1 MFNSEFYPTPPA
13 VIETMLQGET
23 IENKTI
29 LEPSA
34 GKGDIVD
41 YLNEYGAKSVLT
53 CEINTDLQKILKSKS
68 NLLAD
73 DFLKVK
79 SDQISHIDF
88 IVMNPPFSNAD
99 KHILHAYEI
108 APRGCKIIA
117 LCNAETILNTHTSN
131 RKQLKRIIDD
141 NGGTFENLGDC
152 FNDAERSTGVHIGL
166 IKVQKPGE
174 SYNTEFEGFFLD
186 DEPEEVQGNGI
197 LKHDNIKELVNRYV
211 AAVKLFDEQITAGQK
226 MNSLI
231 NTFYRGNLCF
241 QITQDSAVKTRGQFK
256 KDLQKDAWK
265 YIFNLLKMEKYATK
279 GLREDINRFVE
290 QQQDVPF
297 TMRNIYKMLEIV
309 IGTQAQRMDKAI
321 IEVFDRVTEHHH
333 DNRHHVKGWKTNSH
347 FLVGKKFILPY
358 MIAPAKE
365 YGYTSGCYTSL
376 RSSYDGIIPDFE
388 KALCYITGEPF
399 ETSEYNTS
407 TYKWETKGIN
417 SVNSSINRNI
427 YGEWYNSHFFKYKG
441 YKNGNMHFE
450 FTSTKVWELF
460 NQRVAKI
467 KGYALFEAKE
477 QTEYQKR
484 QTGRQTTPKSKAAGP
499 TEGKVLFSIKVA

>member
-68 NLLAD
+68 TFLAD
-73 DFLKVK
+73 DFLTVK
-79 SDQISHIDF
+79 SDQVSHIDL
-88 IVMNPPFSNAD
+88 IVMNPPFSNAE
-99 KHILHAYEI
+99 KHILHALEI

-117 LCNAETILNTHTSN
+117 LCNSETVNNPHTQT
-131 RKQLKRIIDD
+131 RKELKSIIEATS
-141 NGGTFENLGDC
+141 GTVTDLGQCFEQ
-152 FNDAERSTGVHIGL
+152 AERKTGVNVSM
-166 IKVQKPGE
+166 IKIQKAGE
-174 SYNTEFEGFFLD
+174 SYNTEFEGFFLE
-186 DEPEEVQGNGI
+186 DEPEEAQGNGI

-211 AAVKLFDEQITAGQK
+211 AAVKLFDEQYKISDK
-226 MNSLI
+226 MNALTNVFHSIEYKTPL
-231 NTFYRGNLCF
+231 
-241 QITQDSAVKTRGQFK
+241 QSDITQCRETFK
-256 KDLQKDAWK
+256 KELQKSAWK
-265 YIFNLLKMEKYATK
+265 YIFNLMKMEKYATK
-279 GLREDINRFVE
+279 GLREDINKFVE
-290 QQQDVPF
+290 QQTKIPF
-297 TMRNIYKMLEIV
+297 TMRNIYHMLSIV
-309 IGTQAQRMDKAI
+309 IGTQEQRMDKAI
-321 IEVFDRVTEHHH
+321 IEVFDRVTHHHH

-358 MIAPAKE
+358 MISPAKE
-365 YGYTSGCYTSL
+365 YGYTSDCYTSL
-376 RSSYDGIIPDFE
+376 RSTHDDIIPDFE

-484 QTGRQTTPKSKAAGP
+484 QTGRSSTPGKTPQQTEA
-499 TEGKVLFSIKVA
+499 KVLFTFKVV

>member
-1 MFNSEFYPTPPA
+1 MFNPEFYPTPA
-13 VIETMLQGET
+13 EVIEIMLQGEE

-41 YLNEYGAKSVLT
+41 YLNEYAAKSVLT
-53 CEINTDLQKILKSKS
+53 CEINEDLQTILKTKS
-68 NLLAD
+68 TFLNA
-73 DFLKVK
+73 DFLTVK
-79 SDQISHIDF
+79 SEQISHIDF

-131 RKQLKRIIDD
+131 RKQLKSIIDD

-211 AAVKLFDEQITAGQK
+211 AAVKLFDEQYGINKK
-226 MNSLI
+226 MSALI
-231 NTFYRGNLCF
+231 SIFHSSDSFKEPL
-241 QITQDSAVKTRGQFK
+241 QSEITQARNIFK
-256 KDLQKDAWK
+256 KDLQKSAWK

-279 GLREDINRFVE
+279 GLREDINKFVE
-290 QQQDVPF
+290 EQQNIPF
-297 TMRNIYKMLEIV
+297 TMRNIYHMLSIV
-309 IGTQAQRMDKAI
+309 IATQEQRMDKAI
-321 IEVFDRVTEHHH
+321 IEVFDRVTHHHH

-358 MIAPAKE
+358 MISPAKE
-365 YGYTSGCYTSL
+365 YGYTTNCYTSL
-376 RSSYDGIIPDFE
+376 RSAYDGIIPDFE
-388 KALCYITGEPF
+388 KALCYITGDPF
-399 ETSEYNTS
+399 ES
-407 TYKWETKGIN
+407 TDWINNNWVKSGIN
-417 SVNSSINRNI
+417 TVNHSINRNT
-427 YGEWYNSHFFKYKG
+427 YGSWYESHFFKYKG

-450 FTSTKVWELF
+450 FKNDKVWELF

-467 KGYALFEAKE
+467 KGYVLFEAKE
-477 QTEYQKR
+477 QTDYQKR
-484 QTGRQTTPKSKAAGP
+484 QTGRQTAPKSKAAGP
-499 TEGKVLFSIKVA
+499 TEAKVLFSIKVA

>member
-68 NLLAD
+68 TFLAD
-73 DFLKVK
+73 DFLTVK
-79 SDQISHIDF
+79 SDQVSHIDL
-88 IVMNPPFSNAD
+88 IVMNPPFSNAE
-99 KHILHAYEI
+99 KHILHALEI
-108 APRGCKIIA
+108 APKGCKIIA
-117 LCNAETILNTHTSN
+117 LCNSETINNAHTQA
-131 RKQLKRIIDD
+131 RKELQSIIKDAA
-141 NGGTFENLGDC
+141 GTVEDLGQCFEQ
-152 FNDAERSTGVHIGL
+152 AERKTGVNVSM
-166 IKVQKPGE
+166 IKVKKPGV
-174 SYNTEFEGFFLD
+174 SYSQEFEGFFMD
-186 DEPEEVQGNGI
+186 EEPEETEGNGI
-197 LKHDNIKELVNRYV
+197 IKHDNIKELVNRYV
-211 AAVKLFDEQITAGQK
+211 AAVKLFDEQLKTGVK
-226 MNSLI
+226 MNNLI
-231 NTFYRGNLCF
+231 STFYHGKLCF
-241 QITQDSAVKTRGQFK
+241 EITQDSTVKTRGQFK
-256 KDLQKDAWK
+256 KDLQKDAWN
-265 YIFNLLKMEKYATK
+265 YIFSLMNMQKYATR
-279 GLREDINRFVE
+279 GLREDINKFVE

-347 FLVGKKFILPY
+347 FLVGKKFILPN
-358 MIAPAKE
+358 MISPAKE

-484 QTGRQTTPKSKAAGP
+484 QTGRSSTPGKTPQQTEA
-499 TEGKVLFSIKVA
+499 KVLFTFKVV

>member
-1 MFNSEFYPTPPA
+1 MFNPEFYPTPA
-13 VIETMLQGET
+13 EVIEIMLQGEE

-41 YLNEYGAKSVLT
+41 YLNEYGAKNVLT
-53 CEINTDLQKILKSKS
+53 CEINQDLQKILKTKS
-68 NLLAD
+68 IFIAD
-73 DFLKVK
+73 DFLNINSEQV
-79 SDQISHIDF
+79 SHIDLV
-88 IVMNPPFSNAD
+88 VMNPPFSNAE

-117 LCNAETILNTHTSN
+117 LCNSETINNTHTQA
-131 RKQLKRIIDD
+131 RKELKSIIESIA
-141 NGGTFENLGDC
+141 GTITDLGQCFEQ
-152 FNDAERSTGVHIGL
+152 AERKTGVNVSM
-166 IKVQKPGE
+166 IKVKKPGV
-174 SYNTEFEGFFLD
+174 SYSQEFEGFFMD
-186 DEPEEVQGNGI
+186 EEPEETEGNGI
-197 LKHDNIKELVNRYV
+197 IKHDNIKELVNRYV
-211 AAVKLFDEQITAGQK
+211 AAVKLFDEQLKTGVK
-226 MNSLI
+226 MNNLI
-231 NTFYRGNLCF
+231 STFYHGKLCF
-241 QITQDSAVKTRGQFK
+241 EITQDSTVKTREQFK

-265 YIFNLLKMEKYATK
+265 HIFNLMKMEKYATK
-279 GLREDINRFVE
+279 GLREDINKFVE
-290 QQQDVPF
+290 QQQNIPF

-309 IGTQAQRMDKAI
+309 RGTAAQRMDKAI
-321 IEVFDRVTEHHH
+321 IEVFDRVTHHHH

-347 FLVGKKFILPY
+347 FLVGKKFILPN
-358 MIAPAKE
+358 MIRPAKE

-376 RSSYDGIIPDFE
+376 ISSYDGIIPDFE

-484 QTGRQTTPKSKAAGP
+484 QTGRSSTPGKTPQQTEA
-499 TEGKVLFSIKVA
+499 KVLFTFKVV

>member
-1 MFNSEFYPTPPA
+1 MFNPEFYPTPA
-13 VIETMLQGET
+13 EVIEIMLQGEE

-41 YLNEYGAKSVLT
+41 YLNEYAAKSVLT
-53 CEINTDLQKILKSKS
+53 CEINEDLQTILKTKS
-68 NLLAD
+68 TFLNA
-73 DFLKVK
+73 DFLTVK
-79 SDQISHIDF
+79 SEQISHIDF

-131 RKQLKRIIDD
+131 RKQLKSIIDD

-211 AAVKLFDEQITAGQK
+211 AAVKLFDEQIAAGIK
-226 MNSLI
+226 MKNLVSS
-231 NTFYRGNLCF
+231 FYSGDLCF
-241 QITQDSAVKTRGQFK
+241 QVTQDKAVKTRAEFK
-256 KDLQKDAWK
+256 KDLQKSGWGH
-265 YIFNLLKMEKYATK
+265 IFSLMNMQKHATR
-279 GLREDINRFVE
+279 GLREDINKFVE
-290 QQQDVPF
+290 QQKDIPF
-297 TMRNIYKMLEIV
+297 TMRNIYRMLEIV
-309 IGTQAQRMDKAI
+309 IGTTEQRMDKAI
-321 IEVFDRVTEHHH
+321 LEVFDRVTHHH
-333 DNRHHVKGWKTNSH
+333 HHNRHNIKGWKTNSH
-347 FLVGKKFILPY
+347 FLVGKKFILPN
-358 MIAPAKE
+358 MINPAKE
-365 YGYTSGCYTSL
+365 YGYTSETYNSL
-376 RSSYDGIIPDFE
+376 RSSYDGTIPDFE
-388 KALCYITGEPF
+388 KALCYITGAPF
-399 ETSEYNTS
+399 DEIKT
-407 TYKWETKGIN
+407 
-417 SVNSSINRNI
+417 VNSSISRNT
-427 YGEWYNSHFFKYKG
+427 YGDWKESHFFKYKG

-450 FTSTKVWELF
+450 FKNDKVWELF

-467 KGYALFEAKE
+467 KGYVLFEAKE
-477 QTEYQKR
+477 QTDYQKR
-484 QTGRQTTPKSKAAGP
+484 QTGRQTAPKSKAAGP
-499 TEGKVLFSIKVA
+499 TEAKVLFSIKVA

>member
-1 MFNSEFYPTPPA
+1 MFNPEFYPTPA
-13 VIETMLQGET
+13 DVIELMLQGQE
-23 IENKTI
+23 IENKI
-29 LEPSA
+29 FLEPSA

-41 YLNEYGAKSVLT
+41 YLREYGAKSILT
-53 CEINTDLQKILKSKS
+53 CEINTDLQHILKSKS

-131 RKQLKRIIDD
+131 RKQLKSIIDD

-211 AAVKLFDEQITAGQK
+211 AAVKLFDEQLKTGVK
-226 MNSLI
+226 MNNLI
-231 NTFYRGNLCF
+231 STFYHGKLCF
-241 QITQDSAVKTRGQFK
+241 EITQDSTVKTREQFK

-265 YIFNLLKMEKYATK
+265 HIFNIMKMERHATK
-279 GLREDINRFVE
+279 GLREDINKFVE
-290 QQQDVPF
+290 EQQNIPF

-309 IGTQAQRMDKAI
+309 RGTAAQRMDKAI
-321 IEVFDRVTEHHH
+321 IEVFDRVTHHHH

-347 FLVGKKFILPY
+347 FLVGKKFILPN
-358 MIAPAKE
+358 MISPAKE
-365 YGYTSGCYTSL
+365 YGYTSESYTSL
-376 RSSYDGIIPDFE
+376 KSSYDGIIPDFE

-399 ETSEYNTS
+399 ETEEYNPDTC
-407 TYKWETKGIN
+407 KWEKYGIN
-417 SVNSSINRNI
+417 SVNSSINRNT
-427 YGEWYNSHFFKYKG
+427 YGDWYESHFFKYKG

-450 FTSTKVWELF
+450 FKNDKVWELF

-467 KGYALFEAKE
+467 KGYVLFEAKE

>member
-68 NLLAD
+68 TFLAD
-73 DFLKVK
+73 DFLTVK
-79 SDQISHIDF
+79 SDQVSHIDL
-88 IVMNPPFSNAD
+88 IVMNPPFSNAE
-99 KHILHAYEI
+99 KHILHALEI
-108 APRGCKIIA
+108 APKGCKIIA
-117 LCNAETILNTHTSN
+117 LCNSETINNAHTQA
-131 RKQLKRIIDD
+131 RKELQSIIKDAA
-141 NGGTFENLGDC
+141 GTVEDLGQCFEQ
-152 FNDAERSTGVHIGL
+152 AERKTGVNVSM
-166 IKVQKPGE
+166 IKVKKPGV
-174 SYNTEFEGFFLD
+174 SYSQEFEGFFMD
-186 DEPEEVQGNGI
+186 DEPEEAQGNGI

-265 YIFNLLKMEKYATK
+265 YIFNLMKMEKYATK
-279 GLREDINRFVE
+279 GLREDINKFVE
-290 QQQDVPF
+290 QQQNIPF

-321 IEVFDRVTEHHH
+321 LEVFDRVTHHHH

-347 FLVGKKFILPY
+347 FLVGKKFILPN
-358 MIAPAKE
+358 MISPAKE
-365 YGYTSGCYTSL
+365 YGYISGCYTSL

-484 QTGRQTTPKSKAAGP
+484 QTGRSSTPGKTPQQTEA
-499 TEGKVLFSIKVA
+499 KVLFTFKVV

>member
-41 YLNEYGAKSVLT
+41 YLNEYAAKSVLT

-68 NLLAD
+68 TFLAD
-73 DFLKVK
+73 DFLTVK
-79 SDQISHIDF
+79 SDQVSHIDL
-88 IVMNPPFSNAD
+88 IVMNPPFSNAE
-99 KHILHAYEI
+99 KHILHALEI

-117 LCNAETILNTHTSN
+117 LCNSETINNAHTQA
-131 RKQLKRIIDD
+131 RKELQSIIKDAA
-141 NGGTFENLGDC
+141 GTVEDLGQCFEQ
-152 FNDAERSTGVHIGL
+152 AERKTGVNVSM
-166 IKVQKPGE
+166 IKVKKPGV
-174 SYNTEFEGFFLD
+174 SYSQEFEGFFMD
-186 DEPEEVQGNGI
+186 DEPEEAQGNGI

-256 KDLQKDAWK
+256 KDLQKDAWN
-265 YIFNLLKMEKYATK
+265 YIFSLMNMQKYATR
-279 GLREDINRFVE
+279 GLREDINKFVE

-347 FLVGKKFILPY
+347 FLVGKKFILPN
-358 MIAPAKE
+358 MISPAKE

-407 TYKWETKGIN
+407 TYKWETHGIN
-417 SVNSSINRNI
+417 SVNSSINRNA

-477 QTEYQKR
+477 QTDYQKR
-484 QTGRQTTPKSKAAGP
+484 QTGRSSTPGKTPQQTEA
-499 TEGKVLFSIKVA
+499 KVLFTFKVV

>member
-1 MFNSEFYPTPPA
+1 MFNPEFYPTPA
-13 VIETMLQGET
+13 EVIEIMLQGEE
-23 IENKTI
+23 IENKI
-29 LEPSA
+29 FLEPSA

-41 YLNEYGAKSVLT
+41 YLTEYGAKSILT
-53 CEINTDLQKILKSKS
+53 CEINEDLQTILKTKS
-68 NLLAD
+68 TFLNA
-73 DFLKVK
+73 DFLTVK
-79 SDQISHIDF
+79 SEQISHIDF

-131 RKQLKRIIDD
+131 RKQLKSIIDD

-174 SYNTEFEGFFLD
+174 SYNTEFEGFFMD
-186 DEPEEVQGNGI
+186 EEPEETEGNGI
-197 LKHDNIKELVNRYV
+197 IKHDNIKELVNRYV
-211 AAVKLFDEQITAGQK
+211 AAVKLFDEQLKTGVK
-226 MNSLI
+226 MNNLI
-231 NTFYRGNLCF
+231 STFYHGKLCF
-241 QITQDSAVKTRGQFK
+241 EITQDSTVKTREQFK

-265 YIFNLLKMEKYATK
+265 HIFNIMKMERHATK
-279 GLREDINRFVE
+279 GLREDINKFVE
-290 QQQDVPF
+290 EQQNIPF

-309 IGTQAQRMDKAI
+309 RGTAAQRMDKAI
-321 IEVFDRVTEHHH
+321 IEVFDRVTHHHH

-347 FLVGKKFILPY
+347 FLVGKKFILPN
-358 MIAPAKE
+358 MISPAKE

-376 RSSYDGIIPDFE
+376 ISSYDGIIPDFE

-484 QTGRQTTPKSKAAGP
+484 QTGRSSTPGKTPQQTEA
-499 TEGKVLFSIKVA
+499 KVLFTFKVV

>member
-13 VIETMLQGET
+13 VIETMLQGQE
-23 IENKTI
+23 IENKI
-29 LEPSA
+29 FLEPSA

-41 YLNEYGAKSVLT
+41 YLREYGAKSILT
-53 CEINTDLQKILKSKS
+53 CEINADLQHILKSKS

-131 RKQLKRIIDD
+131 RKQLKSIIDD

-256 KDLQKDAWK
+256 KDLQKDAWN
-265 YIFNLLKMEKYATK
+265 YIFSLMNMQKYATR
-279 GLREDINRFVE
+279 GLREDINKFVE

-347 FLVGKKFILPY
+347 FLVGKKFILPN
-358 MIAPAKE
+358 MIRPAKE
-365 YGYTSGCYTSL
+365 YGYTSNCYTSL
-376 RSSYDGIIPDFE
+376 RNAHDGIIPDFE
-388 KALCYITGEPF
+388 KALCHITGDPF

-484 QTGRQTTPKSKAAGP
+484 QTGRSSTPGKTPQQTEA
-499 TEGKVLFSIKVA
+499 KVLFTFKVV